1 MKKTLS
7 VLLCFILALG
17 TAVTGAGKID
27 SLFDL
32 IFMKAAAAASGKCG
46 ENLTWDLSDS
56 GVLRISGSGKMAGFS
71 EDLPP
76 WDSYSESVKQ
86 VIIENGVTSVGAS
99 AFFVYAGIESVTLPD
114 TLVSVGDFAFC
125 GCSIKSIEMPGS
137 VTGLGEGVF
146 QGCGKLQNV
155 KLSNSL
161 TSINSFSFSGCS
173 NLKEIIIPDNVK
185 TICQEAFAQCS
196 GLKSLTLSK
205 NISEIQTGAFYGCNA
220 LKYVFYDRASKD
232 RQNVKI
238 YEHNEKLENALWH
251 YKNPNI
257 IINVAGPRSVNERT
271 NVFIVATAENV
282 PKGSM
287 IYMEIYQNGSMVDKW
302 FTEST
307 EEINI
312 PVFDVRSDI
321 DYTVGVCDKE
331 KTNLTDENGNAIRVK
346 GGKITVK
353 SVGFFQKIVLFFK
366 ALFNNL
372 PEVTVK
378 P

>member
-7 VLLCFILALG
+7 VLLCLILALG
-17 TAVTGAGKID
+17 TVLTGTAKID
-27 SLFDL
+27 GVFGSLL
-32 IFMKAAAAASGKCG
+32 MKAAAETSGKCG
-46 ENLTWDLSDS
+46 ENLTWSLSDS
-56 GVLRISGSGKMAGFS
+56 SVLTISGKGQMTDFS

-76 WDSYSESVKQ
+76 WDSYSGSVKQ
-86 VIIENGVTSVGAS
+86 VIIENGVTSVGAN
-99 AFFVYAGIESVTLPD
+99 AFFAYANLESVALPD
-114 TLVSVGDFAFC
+114 TLVSVGSFAFC
-125 GCSIKSIEMPGS
+125 GCSLKSVELPGS

-146 QGCGKLQNV
+146 HGCGKLQNV
-155 KLSNSL
+155 KLSNGL
-161 TSINSFSFSGCS
+161 TSINGFSFSGCP

-185 TICQEAFAQCS
+185 TICREAFAECS

-205 NISEIQTGAFYGCNA
+205 NISEIQTGAFYGCNS
-220 LKYVFYDRASKD
+220 LKDVYYDNTSKY
-232 RQNVKI
+232 RQNI
-238 YEHNEKLENALWH
+238 TICEHNEKLENAVWH

-257 IINVAGPRSVNERT
+257 RINVAGPRSVNERT

-307 EEINI
+307 DEINVS
-312 PVFDVRSDI
+312 VFDVRSDI

-331 KTNLTDENGNAIRVK
+331 KTNLTDENGNAIRVN

-353 SVGFFQKIVLFFK
+353 SVGFFQKIILFFK

-372 PEVTVK
+372 PGVTVK